1 MHIDTR
7 DKGFMPESGRSP
19 RGGQGHPLQYS
30 CLEKPMDRESWR
42 ATVHGVTEN
51 QTWWKRF
58 SMHLYE
64 YFLTPYYMPGAGI
77 CWTLSSGFDATIL
90 QRWLRLDLEPK
101 AEDQISFQ
109 LRHEH
114 PHGLSAG
121 RPPHHKPRDS
131 EPTQGCQISL
141 QVSLKTP
148 HPLPIP
154 TTSKLFPK
162 PHLRE
167 QSLPNRTMTK
177 TWNVLLLLYKTS
189 FQTPSGPFTVV

>member
-1 MHIDTR
+1 
-7 DKGFMPESGRSP
+7 
-19 RGGQGHPLQYS
+19 
-30 CLEKPMDRESWR
+30 
-42 ATVHGVTEN
+42 
-51 QTWWKRF
+51 
-58 SMHLYE
+58 
-64 YFLTPYYMPGAGI
+64 MPGAGI

-109 LRHEH
+109 LRQEH

-131 EPTQGCQISL
+131 EPTQDCQISL

-177 TWNVLLLLYKTS
+177 TEMSSFYSTKHPCKPLRVPSLLFS
-189 FQTPSGPFTVV
+189 HSAMSGSLGLHGQ